1 MRLGRKPC
9 GLERVRDRA
18 HWLWRGL
25 AEALAMFPAKI
36 IPCLIVRAT
45 VRRASLLGLLFGLV
59 GSSVRANVPASA
71 PLSREMVEILTQFYA
86 YDKALPL
93 DVRIAEKSAIAGNP
107 RDKFVF
113 TSQAGDRVPGLLVF
127 PKQATGPVPCVVLL
141 HGMGGSKDAWW
152 RADNFSRNLAPR
164 LVESGFAVMMLD
176 APFSGERTQMGDFDN
191 PNTFMTP
198 QRTLPVRLR
207 DMILRAAVDYRRALN
222 YLETRPE
229 IDAKRIGAVGYSM
242 GGVAIN
248 NLMAV
253 EPRFKAAV
261 ACVAPPF
268 SRQARMAAGPA
279 MAGMDAVAPGN
290 FAPLLGDRP
299 ILYLMGTTDVYYT
312 KEEAEE
318 MVSTIPGTAKQ
329 LKFFE
334 SGHQLPPEYI
344 DDAIAWMRTHLQ

>member
-1 MRLGRKPC
+1 MKTLVSHTP
-9 GLERVRDRA
+9 LRA
-18 HWLWRGL
+18 IL
-25 AEALAMFPAKI
+25 
-36 IPCLIVRAT
+36 
-45 VRRASLLGLLFGLV
+45 RRASLLVFLLGLLASGIC
-59 GSSVRANVPASA
+59 ADPAAPA
-71 PLSREMVEILTQFYA
+71 PLSPETMEVLTQFYT

-93 DVRIAEKSAIAGNP
+93 NVRLAEKSAVAGNP

-127 PKQATGPVPCVVLL
+127 PKQAAGPVPCVVLL

-152 RADNFSRNLAPR
+152 RPDNFSRNLAPR
-164 LVESGFAVMMLD
+164 LVEAGFAVMMLD

-191 PNTFMTP
+191 PNTFMAP
-198 QRTLPVRLR
+198 PRMLPVRLR
-207 DMILRAAVDYRRALN
+207 DMILRAAVDYRRALD

-229 IDAKRIGAVGYSM
+229 IDPKRIGAVGYSM
-242 GGVAIN
+242 GGVTLN

-268 SRQARMAAGPA
+268 SRKARLAAGPA
-279 MAGMDAVAPGN
+279 LAGMDAVAPGN

-299 ILYLMGTTDVYYT
+299 ILYLMGTTDIYYT
-312 KEEAEE
+312 KAEAEE
-318 MVSTIPGTAKQ
+318 MVATIPGTAKQ